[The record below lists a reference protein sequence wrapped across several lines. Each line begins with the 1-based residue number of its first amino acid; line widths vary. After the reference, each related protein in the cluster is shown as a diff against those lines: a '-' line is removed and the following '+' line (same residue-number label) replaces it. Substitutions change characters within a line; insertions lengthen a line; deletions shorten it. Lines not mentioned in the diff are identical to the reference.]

1 MSDPSTLHAEQLAF
15 WNGPAVTRWI
25 TKQEQMDGALGPVAD
40 ATVELARA
48 QTGERV
54 LDIGCGSGA
63 TSMTL
68 ARLVGLGGHVTGVDV
83 SAPMIE
89 LARRRSAGM
98 ANLDWLL
105 VDAATHGFE
114 PRSIDLLFSRFGV
127 MFFGD
132 PIPAFV
138 NLRRA
143 MRPEG
148 RVVFACWRPMGEN
161 PWMLVPFQA
170 VQPLVPPAPKPGSHD
185 PGPFAFADPQW
196 VSHILTQ
203 AGFTPP
209 RFQPFDFP
217 MPLGSN
223 LDEAVEQATSMGA
236 AARALREQPDATL
249 QAARTAV
256 RTALAPHERAGA
268 VALPGAVWLVE
279 SRLAG

>member
-15 WNGPAVTRWI
+15 WNGPAVAHWI

-40 ATVELARA
+40 ATVELASA

-68 ARLVGLGGHVTGVDV
+68 ARLVGMSGHVTGVDV

-89 LARRRSAGM
+89 LARNRSAGI

-132 PIPAFV
+132 PILAFATM
-138 NLRRA
+138 RRA
-143 MRPEG
+143 MRPDG
-148 RVVFACWRPMGEN
+148 RVVFSCWRPIGEN

-170 VQPLVPPAPKPGSHD
+170 VQPLVPPGPKPGPHD
-185 PGPFAFADPQW
+185 PGPFAFADREW
-196 VSHILTQ
+196 VGHILTQ

-209 RFQPFDFP
+209 RFQPFDFA
-217 MPLGSN
+217 MSLGAN

-236 AARALREQPDATL
+236 AARALREQPDAIL
-249 QAARTAV
+249 QAARKAV
-256 RTALAPHERAGA
+256 RTALAPHHKAGV